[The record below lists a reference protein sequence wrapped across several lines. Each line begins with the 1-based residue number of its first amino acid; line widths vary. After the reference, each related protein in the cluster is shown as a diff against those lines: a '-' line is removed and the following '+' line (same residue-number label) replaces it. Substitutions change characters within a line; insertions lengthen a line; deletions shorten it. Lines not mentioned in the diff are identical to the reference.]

1 MQREKMQNAGE
12 IIKEKT
18 GFRKNKREISKGKR
32 KSKSEQDL
40 NVFTMRTN
48 VKYWRKNRKW
58 MRNTIRNFPTD
69 PSRRRKYYKNI
80 LYFGR

>member
-1 MQREKMQNAGE
+1 MQNAGE

-18 GFRKNKREISKGKR
+18 GFRKNKREISKGER

-40 NVFTMRTN
+40 NVFTIRTN

-69 PSRRRKYYKNI
+69 PFRRRKHYKNI

>member
-1 MQREKMQNAGE
+1 MQNAGE

-18 GFRKNKREISKGKR
+18 GFRKNKREISKGER
-32 KSKSEQDL
+32 KSKSEQDQ
-40 NVFTMRTN
+40 NVFTIRTN

-69 PSRRRKYYKNI
+69 PSRRRKHYKNI